1 MKFLAQIPIIHIFQQ
16 KESFW
21 KSVEY
26 IWWYS
31 IFSDTMYSL
40 KVGKFEFFHQKKVF
54 TLPLQN

>member
-1 MKFLAQIPIIHIFQQ
+1 MKFLGQIPVFRIFQE

-26 IWWYS
+26 LRWYS
-31 IFSDTMYSL
+31 IFSDTVYSL
-40 KVGKFEFFHQKKVF
+40 KVENFEFLHMKKVF